1 MDNGFQ
7 FLSLEDCHGSLD
19 LADIDV
25 FQEARKVIEAFQNKE
40 VGPALAWC
48 AENKSRLKKSKSK
61 LEFQLRPQE
70 FIELVRAENNL
81 RAITYAQKYLAPW

>member
-1 MDNGFQ
+1 MASSF
-7 FLSLEDCHGSLD
+7 SPWRIVRD
-19 LADIDV
+19 LADIPY
-25 FQEARKVIEAFQNKE
+25 FQTATWLV
-40 VGPALAWC
+40 WC